1 MFISLLVALQ
11 GGRAHRS
18 AVVASQWPDYNITI
32 LHKKKDGTDSYS
44 DSSDASCDGRQR
56 RQNHTK
62 TKKKS
67 LATWGIIA
75 CSNLTITSGAG
86 SSGGRG
92 SSSTSTRHSTGSS
105 YNLQKDMESDW
116 RRAVTAFTASLA
128 FIPAVTLQYYRTAT

>member
-1 MFISLLVALQ
+1 MAPTATATAVMPVA
-11 GGRAHRS
+11 
-18 AVVASQWPDYNITI
+18 T
-32 LHKKKDGTDSYS
+32 
-44 DSSDASCDGRQR
+44 DGRDG
-56 RQNHTK
+56 K
-62 TKKKS
+62 TTQKQKKS
-67 LATWGIIA
+67 LATWGRIG